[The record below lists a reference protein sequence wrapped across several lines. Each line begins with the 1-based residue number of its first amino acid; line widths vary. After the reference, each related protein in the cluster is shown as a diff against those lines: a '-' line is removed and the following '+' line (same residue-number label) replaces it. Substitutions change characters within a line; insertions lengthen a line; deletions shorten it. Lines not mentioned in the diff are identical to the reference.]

1 MMYDTTNATTPLLS
15 AQNVDHIERVRAA
28 ARAHFGSDINPLP
41 WVTEKDETEPVKAA
55 TTEEA
60 KSEVPPREASILNN
74 VVDEAVASGEK
85 NVAEVVDAA
94 QKVVDEEKKTG
105 LKRVNS
111 DVAHEAAKCAKMDVE
126 EPQTPRPKNCI
137 VVHEPALVLGLG
149 AAWGKPVRLL
159 LGKVV
164 AL

>member
-28 ARAHFGSDINPLP
+28 PARLFGSDNPLDNPLP

-60 KSEVPPREASILNN
+60 KS
-74 VVDEAVASGEK
+74 
-85 NVAEVVDAA
+85 EVVDAA

-137 VVHEPALVLGLG
+137 VVHEPGLVI
-149 AAWGKPVRLL
+149 V

-164 AL
+164 AGYPVL